1 MAEQP
6 LSSDHEI
13 ALATSAPVQRA
24 PPDVPRARQWP
35 WSWITLVRL
44 GVLIA
49 AGVIV
54 VLFATQWDRWVGL
67 AVRQVT
73 DDAYVRGDITPLSAQ
88 IEGYVRRV
96 PVDDFQRV
104 KKGEVL
110 VEIEDDDYRARV
122 AQAEADLQAAKAEAR
137 GIEAEARSRRWKLRR
152 AVEDLDNQIALLHAR
167 VADLDKT
174 KAELALAQVDFYRAK
189 QLLGTPAESRQA
201 YDRAQKALST
211 ADARVNAALAE
222 VHQARAS
229 LGLPAQPSSGE
240 DLGQVPPDLDET
252 FSSVLE
258 AQADL
263 IQSAA
268 QLGVIHSYAQSPK
281 QMLDEF
287 AKQGDIDRYFAQL
300 TTEAPTVKQAEAK
313 LDLAKI
319 NLGYTRITAPADGE
333 VSERDV
339 RAGQYVHAGTQV
351 IAVVPDNVWVVANY
365 KETQLTHVAI
375 GQRAE
380 IRVDTFPG
388 IVINAVV
395 DSIAP
400 ASGAQF
406 SLLPPDNATG
416 NFTKVVQRIPVK
428 LRISP
433 DNPLAG
439 KLRPGM
445 SVVATILT
453 DTTPPPP

>member
-6 LSSDHEI
+6 LSSDHE
-13 ALATSAPVQRA
+13 AASVLSVPAQRA
-24 PPDVPRARQWP
+24 PPDMPRARRWP
-35 WSWITLVRL
+35 WSGITLVRL
-44 GVLIA
+44 AVLIT

-88 IEGYVRRV
+88 VEGYVRRV

-104 KKGEVL
+104 KQGELL
-110 VEIEDDDYRARV
+110 VQIEDDDYRAKV
-122 AQAEADLQAAKAEAR
+122 AQAEADLYAAKAEAR
-137 GIEAEARSRRWKLRR
+137 GIEAEARSRRWKLQR

-167 VADLDKT
+167 VAALDKS
-174 KAELALAQVDFYRAK
+174 KAVLTLAQIDFSRAK
-189 QLLGTPAESRQA
+189 QLLGTPAESRQQ
-201 YDRAQKALST
+201 YDRAQRALST
-211 ADARVNAALAE
+211 ADAQVNEALAQ
-222 VHQARAS
+222 VYQARAS

-300 TTEAPTVKQAEAK
+300 TTEAPAVKQAEAK

-319 NLGYTRITAPADGE
+319 NLGYTRITAPAGGE

-339 RAGQYVHAGTQV
+339 RAGQYVHAGSQV
-351 IAVVPDNVWVVANY
+351 ITVVPDDVWVVANY

-388 IVINAVV
+388 ISIDAIV

-428 LRISP
+428 LRIAP

-453 DTTPPPP
+453 DTTPPPR

>member
-6 LSSDHEI
+6 LSSDHE
-13 ALATSAPVQRA
+13 AASVLSVPAQRA
-24 PPDVPRARQWP
+24 PPDMPRARRWP
-35 WSWITLVRL
+35 WSGITLVRL
-44 GVLIA
+44 AVLIT

-88 IEGYVRRV
+88 VEGYVRRV

-104 KKGEVL
+104 KQGELL
-110 VEIEDDDYRARV
+110 VQIEDDDYRAKV
-122 AQAEADLQAAKAEAR
+122 AQAEADLYAAKAEAR
-137 GIEAEARSRRWKLRR
+137 GIEAEARSRRWKLQR
-152 AVEDLDNQIALLHAR
+152 AVEDLGNQIALLHAR
-167 VADLDKT
+167 VAALDKS
-174 KAELALAQVDFYRAK
+174 KAVLTLAQIDFSRAK
-189 QLLGTPAESRQA
+189 QLLGTPAESRQQ
-201 YDRAQKALST
+201 YDRAQRALST
-211 ADARVNAALAE
+211 ADAQVNEALAQ
-222 VHQARAS
+222 VYQARAS
-229 LGLPAQPSSGE
+229 LGLPAQPISGE

-287 AKQGDIDRYFAQL
+287 AKQGEIDRYFAQL
-300 TTEAPTVKQAEAK
+300 TTEAPAVKQAEAK

-319 NLGYTRITAPADGE
+319 NLGYTRLTAPAGGE

-339 RAGQYVHAGTQV
+339 RPGQYVHAGSQV
-351 IAVVPDNVWVVANY
+351 ITVVPDNVWVVANY

-388 IVINAVV
+388 ISIDAIV

-406 SLLPPDNATG
+406 SLLPPDNSTG

-428 LRISP
+428 LRIAP

-453 DTTPPPP
+453 DTTPPPR

>member
-6 LSSDHEI
+6 LSSDHEA
-13 ALATSAPVQRA
+13 ALVLSAPAQRA
-24 PPDVPRARQWP
+24 PPDMPRGRRRL
-35 WSWITLVRL
+35 WSWITIVRL
-44 GVLIA
+44 AVLLA

-67 AVRQVT
+67 SVRQVT
-73 DDAYVRGDITPLSAQ
+73 DDAYVRGDITPLSAH

-104 KKGEVL
+104 KEGEVL
-110 VEIEDDDYRARV
+110 VEIEDDDYRARA
-122 AQAEADLQAAKAEAR
+122 AQAEADLLGAQAAIENLKARKEAQHAQVAEAEDAINATQADVER
-137 GIEAEARSRRWKLRR
+137 TRLEAERQR
-152 AVEDLDNQIALLHAR
+152 ALLATTFGTRQR
-167 VADLDKT
+167 V
-174 KAELALAQVDFYRAK
+174 EQ
-189 QLLGTPAESRQA
+189 
-201 YDRAQKALST
+201 
-211 ADARVNAALAE
+211 ADAEAQRFAATLSRN
-222 VHQARAS
+222 QA
-229 LGLPAQPSSGE
+229 
-240 DLGQVPPDLDET
+240 D
-252 FSSVLE
+252 LE
-258 AQADL
+258 AQRSQMAVLDTQEAQLRADL
-263 IQSAA
+263 
-268 QLGVIHSYAQSPK
+268 K
-281 QMLDEF
+281 
-287 AKQGDIDRYFAQL
+287 AKQA
-300 TTEAPTVKQAEAK
+300 A
-313 LDLAKI
+313 LDLARI
-319 NLGYTRITAPADGE
+319 NLGYTRIAAPVAGM
-333 VSERDV
+333 VSERGV

-388 IVINAVV
+388 VVINARL

-428 LRISP
+428 LRIAS

-445 SVVATILT
+445 SVIATILT